1 MTDTKE
7 TEEKETE
14 EKAGA
19 EVKTKTETERE
30 VERRNTIGTIL
41 KEGIDYV
48 ITTIQSNQ
56 SYPTSVLYFCL
67 SAFDVRLGP
76 INYLWLPQNQIWFVL
91 YGHIRFVYLSIYLL
105 AAK

>member
-67 SAFDVRLGP
+67 SAFDVRFGSNKLFMASSKS
-76 INYLWLPQNQIWFVL
+76 NLVCFVWS
-91 YGHIRFVYLSIYLL
+91 HSFCLSIYLL